1 MEFILADPK
10 GSILAEYALTGKI
23 ASKPGSWLV
32 EGIGEDFVPSIADFS
47 MVKNAYSIS
56 DKESFMTARDLLAM
70 EGIFAGSSS
79 GTLLAAA
86 LRYCR
91 EQKTP
96 KKVLTFVCDSG
107 SNYLTKMYNE
117 IWMRERGLAQREK
130 FGDLRD
136 LVFRNYS
143 HHEIVTASPN
153 DSLRQS
159 YIKMKENSVSQL
171 PVMDRDKM
179 VGFLSESDLLFAL
192 AEGGDTF
199 KTKVEEAMNRNVGF
213 DQGFRFGSGTAG
225 RLEKRLCGHRRR

>member
-1 MEFILADPK
+1 
-10 GSILAEYALTGKI
+10 
-23 ASKPGSWLV
+23 
-32 EGIGEDFVPSIADFS
+32 

-79 GTLLAAA
+79 GTLMAAA

-117 IWMRERGLAQREK
+117 IWMRERGLAQRER

-136 LVFRNYS
+136 MVFRSYS
-143 HHEIVTASPN
+143 RHEVATVGPS

-171 PVMDRDKM
+171 PVMDHDKM
-179 VGFLSESDLLFAL
+179 V
-192 AEGGDTF
+192 
-199 KTKVEEAMNRNVGF
+199 
-213 DQGFRFGSGTAG
+213 
-225 RLEKRLCGHRRR
+225 